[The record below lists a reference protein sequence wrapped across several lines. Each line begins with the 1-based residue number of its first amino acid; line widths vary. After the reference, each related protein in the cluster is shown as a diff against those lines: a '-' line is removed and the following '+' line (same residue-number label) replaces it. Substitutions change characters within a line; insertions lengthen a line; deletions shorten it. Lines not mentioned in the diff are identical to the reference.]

1 MSRRLND
8 EVFRFRADARASPGE
23 NMISIARQFSGREHT
38 PLVQFIKYGICGGV
52 ATAVHILIFFLCAWK
67 LLPALG
73 LEDPLV
79 KLFGLTVIPVT
90 ESARAWHALADNAIA
105 FVFSNMTAYVLNILW
120 VFERGRHHWL
130 VELGLF
136 YAVSGTSLVVGSILQ
151 TFLIQHFGLATTP
164 AFGANVIASMSINYV
179 LRKFMVFKG

>member
-1 MSRRLND
+1 MD
-8 EVFRFRADARASPGE
+8 
-23 NMISIARQFSGREHT
+23 SIIRQFSGRSHT
-38 PLVQFIKYGICGGV
+38 PLVQFIKYGICGGA
-52 ATAVHILIFFLCAWK
+52 ATVVHIGIFFFCAWK

-73 LEDPLV
+73 AMDPLV
-79 KLFGLTVIPVT
+79 RLFGLTVSPVA

-105 FVFSNMTAYVLNILW
+105 FVFSNLTAYLLNILW
-120 VFERGRHHWL
+120 VFERGRHHWWIE
-130 VELGLF
+130 VGLF
-136 YAVSGTSLVVGSILQ
+136 YGVSGISLVVGSILQ